1 MQLDGGD
8 GGKVWA
14 IIGLHGCLLDGA
26 YADDPPPDVN
36 DRQLL
41 TVEKQ
46 GRTLGAKPYGPP
58 PRRWLLAV
66 RF

>member
-1 MQLDGGD
+1 MD
-8 GGKVWA
+8 
-14 IIGLHGCLLDGA
+14 A
-26 YADDPPPDVN
+26 YWMARYYGMILPPDVN

-58 PRRWLLAV
+58 RPDV
-66 RF
+66 GF